1 MYKLN
6 VGNLV
11 NIKNNKLKMHTVA
24 HGCTPKNKKVSIYA
38 VFRALC
44 LVTSTKESSF
54 RTALFLLLTLLKL
67 PENRICTRLFITT
80 EIKMSKV
87 KLS

>member
-44 LVTSTKESSF
+44 LVTGTKTKKPLRGF
-54 RTALFLLLTLLKL
+54 LFWYMIGL
-67 PENRICTRLFITT
+67 EA
-80 EIKMSKV
+80 EG
-87 KLS
+87 